1 MRTGLY
7 YGSLHAPAGHR
18 PLPTEASK
26 ADVIFLKL
34 GGGERGTFLGK
45 KEKGYRC
52 ADAGRNGKK
61 KSQTI
66 FWSDG
71 EKISEKL
78 YLEPMKRKY
87 L

>member
-34 GGGERGTFLGK
+34 GGGERETFLGGEK
-45 KEKGYRC
+45 KKVIDVLMLEGME
-52 ADAGRNGKK
+52 K

-66 FWSDG
+66 FWSDC
-71 EKISEKL
+71 EKIPEKL

>member
-34 GGGERGTFLGK
+34 GGGERETFLGRK
-45 KEKGYRC
+45 KKKVIDVLMLEGME
-52 ADAGRNGKK
+52 KK
-61 KSQTI
+61 KSNY
-66 FWSDG
+66 F
-71 EKISEKL
+71 
-78 YLEPMKRKY
+78 LE
-87 L
+87 